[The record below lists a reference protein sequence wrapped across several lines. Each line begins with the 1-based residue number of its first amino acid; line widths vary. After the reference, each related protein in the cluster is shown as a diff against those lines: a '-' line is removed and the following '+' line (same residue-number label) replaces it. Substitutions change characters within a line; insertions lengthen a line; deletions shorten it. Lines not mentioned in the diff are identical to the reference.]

1 MKRITQLIN
10 QKPFYDASSLF
21 VYADEK
27 AIIGGAPPNYN
38 TMGKGQARI
47 KEWMDYLH
55 SDSAMQP
62 LAS

>member
-10 QKPFYDASSLF
+10 QKPFYDDASLF

-27 AIIGGAPPNYN
+27 AIIGGAPNYN